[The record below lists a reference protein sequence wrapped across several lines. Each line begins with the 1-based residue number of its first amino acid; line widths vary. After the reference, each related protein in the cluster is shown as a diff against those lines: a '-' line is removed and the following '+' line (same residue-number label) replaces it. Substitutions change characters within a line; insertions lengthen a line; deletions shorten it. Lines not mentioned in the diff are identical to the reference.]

1 MKATVLSMEWNKDGL
16 LALEWFRQMRTNSPI
31 AAVEGSGAWNVFK
44 YEDVK
49 AVFTN
54 YEVFSSQGLS
64 STDDPIDSSV
74 LRQDPPKHRQ
84 LRKLVSHAFTPRMI
98 ESLAPKIQEIT
109 TSLLDE
115 AEKKGTMDIVAD
127 LASPLPITVIA
138 EMLGVSM
145 EDRERFKAWSDA
157 LVGDNSDAYYQ
168 CQREMS
174 EYFSEIA
181 EDRRRHP
188 QDDLITKLV
197 EARID
202 NEHLTDLEIIGFCIL
217 LLVAGN
223 ETTTNLISS
232 AVLAFDSL
240 PEVRAEV
247 LADPAL
253 LPGALEEVFR
263 YFSPVQLMF
272 RSVKQDTMLRGQ
284 ELKQGQFVYIWM
296 ASANHDEDVFE
307 KPDVFNIHRNPN
319 PHLGLGSGIHYCM
332 GSQLARME
340 SRIALQ
346 ALLERYPQYR
356 RDRSVELARMDS
368 TMMFALKELPVILT

>member
-1 MKATVLSMEWNKDGL
+1 MEWNKNGL
-16 LALEWFRQMRTNSPI
+16 LPLEWFRQMRTESPVTAI
-31 AAVEGSGAWNVFK
+31 DGGGAWNVFK

-54 YEVFSSQGLS
+54 YEVFSSQGS
-64 STDDPIDSSV
+64 SSSDDPIESSV

-115 AEKKGTMDIVAD
+115 AEKKGKMDIVAD

-145 EDRERFKAWSDA
+145 EYRERFKAWSDA
-157 LVGDNSDAYYQ
+157 LVGDNPDAYYQ

-174 EYFSEIA
+174 EYFFEIA

-202 NEHLTDLEIIGFCIL
+202 NEHLTELEIIGFCIL

-232 AVLAFDSL
+232 AVLAFDSS

-247 LADPAL
+247 LGDSAL
-253 LPGALEEVFR
+253 LPGAIEEVFR

-272 RSVKQDTMLRGQ
+272 RSVKQDTVLRGQ

-307 KPDVFNIHRNPN
+307 QPDVFNIHRNPN

-346 ALLERYPQYR
+346 TLLDRYPDYR

-368 TMMFALKELPVILT
+368 TMMFALKELPVILK

>member
-1 MKATVLSMEWNKDGL
+1 MLSMEWNKNGL
-16 LALEWFRQMRTNSPI
+16 LPLEWFRQMRMESPV
-31 AAVEGSGAWNVFK
+31 AAIDGGGAWNVFK

-54 YEVFSSQGLS
+54 YEVFSSQGS
-64 STDDPIDSSV
+64 SSSDDPIESSV

-115 AEKKGTMDIVAD
+115 AEKKGNMDIVAD

-145 EDRERFKAWSDA
+145 EYRERFKVWSDA
-157 LVGDNSDAYYQ
+157 LVGDNADAYYQ

-202 NEHLTDLEIIGFCIL
+202 NEHLTELEIIGFCIL

-240 PEVRAEV
+240 PEVRAAV
-247 LADPAL
+247 LGDSAL
-253 LPGALEEVFR
+253 LPGAIEEVFR

-272 RSVKQDTMLRGQ
+272 RSVKQDTVLRGQ

-307 KPDVFNIHRNPN
+307 QPDVFNIHRNPN

-346 ALLERYPQYR
+346 TLLDRYPKYR

-368 TMMFALKELPVILT
+368 TMMFALKELPVYLK

>member
-1 MKATVLSMEWNKDGL
+1 MLIMDWNTNGL
-16 LALEWFRQMRTNSPI
+16 LALDWFKQMRMDSPI
-31 AAVEGSGAWNVFK
+31 AAVEGDGAWNVFK

-54 YEVFSSQGLS
+54 YEVFSSQGSS
-64 STDDPIDSSV
+64 STDDPIESSV

-115 AEKKGTMDIVAD
+115 AEKKGTVDIVED

-145 EDRERFKAWSDA
+145 EYRERFKAWSDA
-157 LVGDNSDAYYQ
+157 LVGNNSDAYYQ
-168 CQREMS
+168 CQQEMS

-240 PEVRAEV
+240 PGGSCGGACRPIAASGGIGGSVPLL
-247 LADPAL
+247 LA
-253 LPGALEEVFR
+253 
-263 YFSPVQLMF
+263 
-272 RSVKQDTMLRGQ
+272 RSVNVPQREAGY
-284 ELKQGQFVYIWM
+284 G
-296 ASANHDEDVFE
+296 ASGAGAEAG
-307 KPDVFNIHRNPN
+307 PIRL
-319 PHLGLGSGIHYCM
+319 HLDGLCQS
-332 GSQLARME
+332 
-340 SRIALQ
+340 
-346 ALLERYPQYR
+346 
-356 RDRSVELARMDS
+356 
-368 TMMFALKELPVILT
+368 

>member
-1 MKATVLSMEWNKDGL
+1 MLSMEWNKNGL
-16 LALEWFRQMRTNSPI
+16 LPLEWFRQMRTESPV
-31 AAVEGSGAWNVFK
+31 AAIDGGGAWNVFK

-54 YEVFSSQGLS
+54 YEVFSSQGS
-64 STDDPIDSSV
+64 SSSDDPIESSV

-115 AEKKGTMDIVAD
+115 AEKKGKMDIVAD

-145 EDRERFKAWSDA
+145 EYRERFKAWSDA
-157 LVGDNSDAYYQ
+157 LVGDNADAYYQ
-168 CQREMS
+168 CQRDMS

-202 NEHLTDLEIIGFCIL
+202 NEHLTELEIIGFCIL

-240 PEVRAEV
+240 PEVRAAV
-247 LADPAL
+247 LGDSQL
-253 LPGALEEVFR
+253 LPGAIEEVFR

-272 RSVKQDTMLRGQ
+272 RSVKQDTVLRGQ

-296 ASANHDEDVFE
+296 ASANHDEDVFDQ
-307 KPDVFNIHRNPN
+307 PDLFNIHRNPN

-346 ALLERYPQYR
+346 TLLDRYPEYR

-368 TMMFALKELPVILT
+368 TMMFALKELPVILK

>member
-1 MKATVLSMEWNKDGL
+1 MDWNTNGL
-16 LALEWFRQMRTNSPI
+16 LALDWFKQMRMDSPI
-31 AAVEGSGAWNVFK
+31 AAVEGEGAWNVFK

-54 YEVFSSQGLS
+54 YEVFSSQGSS
-64 STDDPIDSSV
+64 STDDPIESSV

-115 AEKKGTMDIVAD
+115 AEKKGAVDIVED

-145 EDRERFKAWSDA
+145 EYRERFKAWSDA
-157 LVGDNSDAYYQ
+157 LVGNNSDAYYQ
-168 CQREMS
+168 CQQEMS

-232 AVLAFDSL
+232 AVLAFESL

-247 LADPAL
+247 LADPSL

-272 RSVKQDTMLRGQ
+272 RSVKQDTVLRGQ

-296 ASANHDEDVFE
+296 ASANHDEDVF
-307 KPDVFNIHRNPN
+307 
-319 PHLGLGSGIHYCM
+319 
-332 GSQLARME
+332 
-340 SRIALQ
+340 
-346 ALLERYPQYR
+346 
-356 RDRSVELARMDS
+356 
-368 TMMFALKELPVILT
+368 

>member
-1 MKATVLSMEWNKDGL
+1 MEWNKNGL
-16 LALEWFRQMRTNSPI
+16 LPLEWFRQMRTESPV
-31 AAVEGSGAWNVFK
+31 AAIDGGGAWNVFK

-54 YEVFSSQGLS
+54 YEVFSSQGS
-64 STDDPIDSSV
+64 SSSDDPIESSV

-115 AEKKGTMDIVAD
+115 AEKKGKMDIVAD

-145 EDRERFKAWSDA
+145 EYRERFKAWSDA
-157 LVGDNSDAYYQ
+157 LVGDNPDAYYQ

-202 NEHLTDLEIIGFCIL
+202 NEHLTELEIIGFCIL

-240 PEVRAEV
+240 PEVREEV
-247 LADPAL
+247 LGDSAL
-253 LPGALEEVFR
+253 LPGAIEEVFR

-272 RSVKQDTMLRGQ
+272 RSVKQDTVLRGQ

-296 ASANHDEDVFE
+296 ASANHDEDVFDQ
-307 KPDVFNIHRNPN
+307 PDVFNIHRNPN

-346 ALLERYPQYR
+346 TLLDRYPEYR

-368 TMMFALKELPVILT
+368 TMMFALKELPVILK

>member
-1 MKATVLSMEWNKDGL
+1 MLIMDWNTNGL
-16 LALEWFRQMRTNSPI
+16 LALDWFKQMRMDSPI
-31 AAVEGSGAWNVFK
+31 AAVEGDRAWNVFK

-54 YEVFSSQGLS
+54 YEVFSSQGSS
-64 STDDPIDSSV
+64 STDDPIESSV

-115 AEKKGTMDIVAD
+115 AEKKGAVDIVED

-145 EDRERFKAWSDA
+145 EYRERFKAWSDA
-157 LVGDNSDAYYQ
+157 LVGNNSDAYYQ
-168 CQREMS
+168 CQQEMS

-247 LADPAL
+247 LADPSL

-272 RSVKQDTMLRGQ
+272 RSVKQDTVLRGQ

-346 ALLERYPQYR
+346 TLLDRYPAYR

-368 TMMFALKELPVILT
+368 TMMFALKELPIILK

>member
-1 MKATVLSMEWNKDGL
+1 MEWNKNGL
-16 LALEWFRQMRTNSPI
+16 LPLEWFRQMRTESPV
-31 AAVEGSGAWNVFK
+31 AAIDGGGAWNVFK

-54 YEVFSSQGLS
+54 YEVFSSQGS
-64 STDDPIDSSV
+64 SSSDDPIESSV

-115 AEKKGTMDIVAD
+115 AEKKGKMDIVAD

-145 EDRERFKAWSDA
+145 EYRERFKAWSDA
-157 LVGDNSDAYYQ
+157 LVGDNPDAYYQ

-202 NEHLTDLEIIGFCIL
+202 NEHLTELEIIGFCIL

-247 LADPAL
+247 LGDSAL
-253 LPGALEEVFR
+253 LPGAIEEVFR

-272 RSVKQDTMLRGQ
+272 RSVKQDTVLRGQ

-296 ASANHDEDVFE
+296 ASANHDEDVFDQ
-307 KPDVFNIHRNPN
+307 PDVFNIHRNPN

-332 GSQLARME
+332 GSQLARLE

-346 ALLERYPQYR
+346 TLLDRYPEYR
-356 RDRSVELARMDS
+356 RDRSAELARMDS
-368 TMMFALKELPVILT
+368 TMMFALKELPIILK

>member
-1 MKATVLSMEWNKDGL
+1 MLSMEWNKNGL
-16 LALEWFRQMRTNSPI
+16 LPLEWFRQMRTESPVGAI
-31 AAVEGSGAWNVFK
+31 DGSGAWNVFK

-54 YEVFSSQGLS
+54 YEVFSSQGS
-64 STDDPIDSSV
+64 SSSDDPIESSV

-115 AEKKGTMDIVAD
+115 AEKKGKMDIVAD

-145 EDRERFKAWSDA
+145 EYRERFKAWSDA
-157 LVGDNSDAYYQ
+157 LVGDNADAYYQ

-202 NEHLTDLEIIGFCIL
+202 NEHLTELEIIGFCIL

-240 PEVRAEV
+240 PEVRKEV
-247 LADPAL
+247 LGDSAL
-253 LPGALEEVFR
+253 LPGAIEEVFR
-263 YFSPVQLMF
+263 YFSPVQVMF
-272 RSVKQDTMLRGQ
+272 RSVKQDTVLRGQ

-307 KPDVFNIHRNPN
+307 QPDVFNIHRNPN

-340 SRIALQ
+340 SRIALRT
-346 ALLERYPQYR
+346 LLDRYPEYS

-368 TMMFALKELPVILT
+368 TMMFALKELPIILK

>member
-1 MKATVLSMEWNKDGL
+1 MEWNKNGL
-16 LALEWFRQMRTNSPI
+16 LPLEWFRQMRTESPV
-31 AAVEGSGAWNVFK
+31 AAIDGGGAWNVFK

-54 YEVFSSQGLS
+54 YEVFSSQGS
-64 STDDPIDSSV
+64 SSSDDPIESSV

-115 AEKKGTMDIVAD
+115 AEKKGKMDIVAD

-145 EDRERFKAWSDA
+145 EYRERFKAWSDA
-157 LVGDNSDAYYQ
+157 LVGDNPDAYYQ

-181 EDRRRHP
+181 EDRRQHP

-202 NEHLTDLEIIGFCIL
+202 NEHLTELEIIGFCIL

-247 LADPAL
+247 LGDSAL
-253 LPGALEEVFR
+253 LPGAIEEVFR

-272 RSVKQDTMLRGQ
+272 RSVKQDTVLRGQ

-307 KPDVFNIHRNPN
+307 QPDVFNIHRNPN

-346 ALLERYPQYR
+346 TLLDRYPEYR

-368 TMMFALKELPVILT
+368 TMMFALKELPVILK

>member
-1 MKATVLSMEWNKDGL
+1 MLSMEWNKNGL
-16 LALEWFRQMRTNSPI
+16 LPLEWFRQMRTESPV
-31 AAVEGSGAWNVFK
+31 AAIDGGGAWNVFK

-54 YEVFSSQGLS
+54 YEVFSSQGS
-64 STDDPIDSSV
+64 SSSDDPIESSV

-115 AEKKGTMDIVAD
+115 AEKKGEMDIVAD

-145 EDRERFKAWSDA
+145 EYRERFKAWSDA
-157 LVGDNSDAYYQ
+157 LVGDNPDAYYQ

-202 NEHLTDLEIIGFCIL
+202 NEHLTELEIIGFCIL

-247 LADPAL
+247 LGDSAL
-253 LPGALEEVFR
+253 LPGAIEEVFR

-272 RSVKQDTMLRGQ
+272 RSVKQDTVLRGQ

-296 ASANHDEDVFE
+296 ASANHDEDVFDQ
-307 KPDVFNIHRNPN
+307 PDVFNIHRNPN

-346 ALLERYPQYR
+346 TLLDRYPEYR
-356 RDRSVELARMDS
+356 RDRSAELARMDS
-368 TMMFALKELPVILT
+368 TMMFALKELPIILK

>member
-1 MKATVLSMEWNKDGL
+1 MEWNKNGL
-16 LALEWFRQMRTNSPI
+16 LPLEWFRQMRTESPVTAI
-31 AAVEGSGAWNVFK
+31 DGGGAWNVFK

-54 YEVFSSQGLS
+54 YEVFSSQGS
-64 STDDPIDSSV
+64 SSSDDPIESSV

-115 AEKKGTMDIVAD
+115 AEKKGKMDIVAD
-127 LASPLPITVIA
+127 LASSLPITVIA

-145 EDRERFKAWSDA
+145 EYRERFKAWSDA
-157 LVGDNSDAYYQ
+157 LVGDNADAYYQ

-202 NEHLTDLEIIGFCIL
+202 NEHLTELEIIGFCIL

-240 PEVRAEV
+240 PEVRAAV
-247 LADPAL
+247 LGDSQL
-253 LPGALEEVFR
+253 LPGAIEEVFR

-272 RSVKQDTMLRGQ
+272 RSVKQDTVLRGQ

-296 ASANHDEDVFE
+296 ASANHDEDVFDQ
-307 KPDVFNIHRNPN
+307 PDVFNIHRNPN

-346 ALLERYPQYR
+346 TLLDRYPEYR

-368 TMMFALKELPVILT
+368 TMMFALKELPVILK

>member
-1 MKATVLSMEWNKDGL
+1 MEWNKNGL
-16 LALEWFRQMRTNSPI
+16 LPLEWFRQMRTESPVATI
-31 AAVEGSGAWNVFK
+31 DGGGAWNVFK
-44 YEDVK
+44 YEDAK

-54 YEVFSSQGLS
+54 YEVFSSQGS
-64 STDDPIDSSV
+64 SSSDDPIESSV

-115 AEKKGTMDIVAD
+115 AEKKGNMDIVAD

-145 EDRERFKAWSDA
+145 EYRERFKAWSDA
-157 LVGDNSDAYYQ
+157 LVGDNADAYYQ

-202 NEHLTDLEIIGFCIL
+202 NEHLTELEIIGFCIL

-247 LADPAL
+247 LGDSAL
-253 LPGALEEVFR
+253 LPGAIEEVFR

-272 RSVKQDTMLRGQ
+272 RSVKQDTVLRGQ

-296 ASANHDEDVFE
+296 ASANHDGDVFDQ
-307 KPDVFNIHRNPN
+307 PDVFNIHRNPN

-346 ALLERYPQYR
+346 TLLDRYPEYR

-368 TMMFALKELPVILT
+368 TMMFALKELPIFLK

>member
-1 MKATVLSMEWNKDGL
+1 MLSMEWNKNGL
-16 LALEWFRQMRTNSPI
+16 LPLEWFRQMRTESPV
-31 AAVEGSGAWNVFK
+31 AAIDGGGAWNVFK

-54 YEVFSSQGLS
+54 YEVFSSQGS
-64 STDDPIDSSV
+64 SSSDDPIESSV

-115 AEKKGTMDIVAD
+115 AEKKGKMDIVAD

-145 EDRERFKAWSDA
+145 EYRERFKAWSDA
-157 LVGDNSDAYYQ
+157 LVGDNPDAYYQ

-181 EDRRRHP
+181 EDRRQHP

-202 NEHLTDLEIIGFCIL
+202 NEHLTELEIIGFCIL

-247 LADPAL
+247 LGDSAL
-253 LPGALEEVFR
+253 LPGAIEEVFR

-272 RSVKQDTMLRGQ
+272 RSVKQDTVLRGQ

-296 ASANHDEDVFE
+296 ASANHDEDVFDQ
-307 KPDVFNIHRNPN
+307 PDVFNIHRNPN

-346 ALLERYPQYR
+346 TLLDRYPEYR

-368 TMMFALKELPVILT
+368 TMMFALKELPVILK

>member
-1 MKATVLSMEWNKDGL
+1 MEWNKNGL
-16 LALEWFRQMRTNSPI
+16 LPLEWFRQMRTESPVGAI
-31 AAVEGSGAWNVFK
+31 DGSGAWNVFK

-54 YEVFSSQGLS
+54 YEVFSSQGS
-64 STDDPIDSSV
+64 SSSDDPIESSV

-115 AEKKGTMDIVAD
+115 AEKKGKMDIVAD

-145 EDRERFKAWSDA
+145 EYRERFKAWSDA
-157 LVGDNSDAYYQ
+157 LVGDNADAYYQ

-202 NEHLTDLEIIGFCIL
+202 NEHLTELEIIGFCIL

-240 PEVRAEV
+240 PEVRKEV
-247 LADPAL
+247 LGDSAL
-253 LPGALEEVFR
+253 LPGAIEEVFR
-263 YFSPVQLMF
+263 YFSPVQVMF
-272 RSVKQDTMLRGQ
+272 RSVKQDTVLRGQ

-307 KPDVFNIHRNPN
+307 QPDVFNIHRNPN

-340 SRIALQ
+340 SRIALRT
-346 ALLERYPQYR
+346 LLDRYPEYS

-368 TMMFALKELPVILT
+368 TMMFALKELPIILK

>member
-1 MKATVLSMEWNKDGL
+1 MLSMEWNKNGL
-16 LALEWFRQMRTNSPI
+16 LPLEWFRQMRTESPV
-31 AAVEGSGAWNVFK
+31 AAIDGGGAWNVFK

-54 YEVFSSQGLS
+54 YEVFSSQGS
-64 STDDPIDSSV
+64 SSSDDPIESSV

-115 AEKKGTMDIVAD
+115 AEKKGNMDIVAD

-145 EDRERFKAWSDA
+145 EYRERFKAWSDA
-157 LVGDNSDAYYQ
+157 LVGDNADAYYQ

-202 NEHLTDLEIIGFCIL
+202 NEHLTELEIIGFCIL

-247 LADPAL
+247 LGDSAL
-253 LPGALEEVFR
+253 LPGAIEEVFR

-272 RSVKQDTMLRGQ
+272 RSVKQDTVLRGQ

-296 ASANHDEDVFE
+296 ASANHDGDVFDQ
-307 KPDVFNIHRNPN
+307 PDVFNIHRNPN

-346 ALLERYPQYR
+346 TLLDRYPEYR

-368 TMMFALKELPVILT
+368 TMMFALKELPIFLK

>member
-1 MKATVLSMEWNKDGL
+1 MEWNKNGL
-16 LALEWFRQMRTNSPI
+16 LPLEWFRQMRTESPV
-31 AAVEGSGAWNVFK
+31 AAIDGGGAWNVFK

-54 YEVFSSQGLS
+54 YEVFSSQGS
-64 STDDPIDSSV
+64 SSSDDPIESSV

-115 AEKKGTMDIVAD
+115 AEKKGEMDIVAD

-145 EDRERFKAWSDA
+145 EYRERFKAWSDA
-157 LVGDNSDAYYQ
+157 LVGDNPDAYYQ

-202 NEHLTDLEIIGFCIL
+202 NEHLTELEIIGFCIL

-247 LADPAL
+247 LGDSAL
-253 LPGALEEVFR
+253 LPGAIEEVFR

-272 RSVKQDTMLRGQ
+272 RSVKQDTVLRGQ

-296 ASANHDEDVFE
+296 ASANHDEDVFDQ
-307 KPDVFNIHRNPN
+307 PDVFNIHRNPN

-346 ALLERYPQYR
+346 TLLDRYPEYR
-356 RDRSVELARMDS
+356 RDRSAELARMDS
-368 TMMFALKELPVILT
+368 TMMFALKELPIILK